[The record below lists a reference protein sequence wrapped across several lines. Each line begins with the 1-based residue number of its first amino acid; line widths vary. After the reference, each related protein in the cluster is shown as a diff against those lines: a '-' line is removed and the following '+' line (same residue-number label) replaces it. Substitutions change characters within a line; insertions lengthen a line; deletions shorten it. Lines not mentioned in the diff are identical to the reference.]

1 MKLDHFKK
9 GVLKLNNEK
18 SKLIKELW
26 QKAEKVLYA
35 LYGDMPNIQIL
46 NRFYS
51 EKIAFCESDNII
63 IWDLVGA
70 ICIEALCL
78 NYNVRPVGTV
88 GSCFT
93 AYLLGASRN
102 NPLPLHFHCSS
113 CGCTEFVDKS
123 NALPF
128 DIPSKTCVCG
138 GVMRPEGFDIPYEMD
153 ISVSHAPHTSL
164 WVSPKF
170 LDEAKRM
177 VFERMKNHYC
187 VGELS
192 NDMGYT
198 KFVFL
203 PRNSRA
209 HFNEKVDVTD
219 DRYIIFPSLTVGDNP
234 VFEKAEK
241 LTEKTGVDFYEIYSS
256 NCKYYLSDKKIVRE
270 FASGNIDGIPY
281 FYWKEPRYNK
291 MKDVLKL
298 VNPRSSYELLK
309 VYSVLQCSHTW
320 VEYCE
325 NLLLSGV
332 CIADIPTTIEEVFM
346 LVRDKLGYGG
356 AIIACELANK
366 ICYNK
371 LDANAL
377 AILSSLDLPKWFITY
392 AKKMKFIHDKVR
404 MVAFLREALAFM
416 WYKINYPEVFKEI
429 MTNYGM

>member
-1 MKLDHFKK
+1 MNK
-9 GVLKLNNEK
+9 EK
-18 SKLIKELW
+18 TKLIEKIW
-26 QKAEKVLYA
+26 QKAEKALYA
-35 LYGDMPNIQIL
+35 LYGDMPDIQIL

-51 EKIAFCESDNII
+51 EKIAFCETDNII
-63 IWDLVGA
+63 IWDLVGN
-70 ICIEALCL
+70 ICSEALCL
-78 NYNVRPVGTV
+78 DYNVRPVGTV

-93 AYLLGASRN
+93 AYLLGASIN
-102 NPLPLHFHCSS
+102 NPLPLHYHCSS

-128 DIPSKTCVCG
+128 DIPSKTCACG
-138 GVMRPEGFDIPYEMD
+138 GVMCPEGFDIPYEMD

-164 WVSPKF
+164 WVSPGF
-170 LDEAKRM
+170 LKETKRM

-198 KFVFL
+198 KFAFL
-203 PRNSRA
+203 PKNSKA

-234 VFEKAEK
+234 LFDKAEK

-256 NCKYYLSDKKIVRE
+256 NCKDYLSDEKIVRE
-270 FASGNIDGIPY
+270 FASGNIDGIPP
-281 FYWKEPRYNK
+281 YWKEPRYNN
-291 MKDVLKL
+291 MKDVLKF
-298 VNPRSSYELLK
+298 VNPQSSYELLK
-309 VYSVLQCSHTW
+309 VYSVLQCSRTW

-325 NLLLSGV
+325 TLLLSGV

-346 LVRDKLGYGG
+346 LVRDKLGYSG
-356 AIIACELANK
+356 ASIACELANK

-377 AILSSLDLPKWFITY
+377 AILSLLDLPKWFITY
-392 AKKMKFIHDKVR
+392 AEKMKFIHDKVR

-416 WYKINYPEVFKEI
+416 WYKINYPEAFKEI
-429 MTNYGM
+429 MPNDGL